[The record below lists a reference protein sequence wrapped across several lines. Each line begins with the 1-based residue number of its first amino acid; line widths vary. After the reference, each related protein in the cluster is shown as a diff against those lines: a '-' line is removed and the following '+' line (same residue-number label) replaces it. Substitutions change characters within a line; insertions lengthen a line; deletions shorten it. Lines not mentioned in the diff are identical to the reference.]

1 MSQTVADIRARLSK
15 VTAEEFA
22 ILERSLCADT
32 RKGVQQALLKH
43 AIAWRQK
50 GQKSNV

>member
-15 VTAEEFA
+15 N
-22 ILERSLCADT
+22 LLSLSA
-32 RKGVQQALLKH
+32 RFVPIRAKVFSKLLLKH